1 MAEAANNIF
10 KSMDG
15 WWVSGGD
22 QAKVLGQL
30 RGKSAEEIAEIR
42 KSYADHFPGHDL
54 DADIGKN
61 LGKEQ
66 LKEAKASLSG
76 KEVDAAV
83 QALRQ
88 AKSGTFFGN
97 CDKEQVGK
105 ILAGITDPAKRTEVA
120 KQVGPEVLA
129 TLDGRDKQLVEAQLA
144 GDKAKENAVKIDDA
158 MHGGLFGGGGFLG
171 MGIGQDKDTVN
182 KALESA
188 STKEER
194 EKLAV
199 AYAEQTKNSTGKSE
213 TLTQTLDKN
222 FSGTEK
228 TVATA
233 LLDGDKYKASAAKM
247 KLATEGW
254 LFTDKEAIYKE
265 LEKTDKND
273 PELHKKIIEAYNK
286 EYGQGPKGQNLD
298 AMINE
303 NFSGLDQDKAQ
314 MLKDKGKL
322 DDTFAMKYAM
332 HGSWLST
339 DKELIKKT
347 LEGKDAEQVKTLV
360 AQYQKD
366 YQIDLRKEL
375 QENTSG
381 RAGFEIG
388 QLMKGEA
395 KTPEERLARAEESY
409 QFERGSG
416 SSAFSRGFMDL
427 FSDKGTLLDSQ
438 HARVKELA
446 DKAQAGKLTKEDE
459 KRLEELT
466 GYQSMDVKTYQESK
480 DAVANTAA
488 TAAAVTAG
496 VIVTV
501 ASGGTAAPAAVAL
514 ASAVAGGGA
523 SIATK
528 IAIQGAGYSNEDL
541 RNDLVMTGVSAAT
554 GGALGAMGAAGGS
567 LSNVAKGVTSSELG
581 QQLIVAGVSGAAG
594 NAINNVTSASLDP
607 NTWKGVNP
615 LGTLAK
621 AGGMGLL
628 TGTASGLASGYVN
641 HAMGQG
647 GAGFSAWKGGVSG
660 GAGAVAGNL
669 VNPEMYHGDS
679 GQLLNKWVSSVA
691 GGTAQGAAA
700 GYQGSLHEEHLK
712 AKAQAAEPRS
722 PEPTPPVSETAEPPT
737 SNTAVKPGESPHPD
751 AKAAAK
757 VIETLSPEHAAG
769 ITQALPPEE
778 AAKLAQALPAKKAAA
793 IQEQLPPEAAAKV
806 QAELPAEP
814 TAKIVEHLPPE
825 KAESIAKGTP
835 AESAKKPLTPEH
847 AEAPELGGDG
857 AHPGVDLHNHFLGV
871 VGVDY
876 FVQNAGMGKPDV
888 LLKRIQRDFLQNSA
902 LQKEAPAAW
911 RVIREE
917 VLPMR
922 GKVSPDQI
930 HEVLNKL
937 LTASETTPFDSAYTP
952 RDELIQRRLDI
963 QNEMPAV
970 LEMSAVSKDPK
981 AQITSEQQQKLI
993 ETFTPKSGTQED
1005 AMAAVMRAKPETL
1018 IEKGGLTK
1026 EQARNLQEL
1035 MTNQRY
1041 EAFTEGTIRALHGDG
1056 IKYSEQ
1062 SVSLNKLMK
1071 RLPPEMVVR
1080 VQGRLVQ
1087 EGIES
1092 DLRFLAMV
1100 STDQSLSTDRA
1111 GLPSKM
1117 KENMARVLDRAD
1129 VMGVDIAGPE
1139 KNKFTPQ
1146 GAENILE
1153 LYDLVRSAA
1162 ERRGRE
1168 LTLRPHV
1175 GEGYPI
1181 MQNREPGDFH
1191 RDQGA
1196 IDPKTN
1202 QPIHYGNAEHNVDTL
1217 LGALQDLG
1225 YGPEMRAT
1233 DKVGIRFGHATHA
1246 TPEQIAVMKQ
1256 LGVMAEANL
1265 ISNVETGALQP
1276 NQSGDILQNH
1286 ALLSL
1291 MMQDVP
1297 TMLSTDAQGVMN
1309 TKMADQYKTAQALI
1323 TDFHRGDA
1331 PLELEQGKY
1340 RSLSALP
1347 LEQQQQAQQRIQLAR
1362 LQQWTEEYYRQ
1373 IRAGDAN
1380 DTARPETQPGHH

>member
-76 KEVDAAV
+76 NEVDAAV

-105 ILAGITDPAKRTEVA
+105 ILAGITDPAKRAEVA

-273 PELHKKIIEAYNK
+273 PKLHKKIIEAYNK

-607 NTWKGVNP
+607 NTWKGANP

-700 GYQGSLHEEHLK
+700 GYQGSLHEQHLK
-712 AKAQAAEPRS
+712 AGSDAAAKKKQNKQSQPGDDAAAQNQPPNESQTPAQSDAQAK
-722 PEPTPPVSETAEPPT
+722 PPITETADPPASHT
-737 SNTAVKPGESPHPD
+737 TTKPGDSPHPD

-757 VIETLSPEHAAG
+757 VIEQLPPEHAAG

-778 AAKLAQALPAKKAAA
+778 AAKMAPALPKEKAA
-793 IQEQLPPEAAAKV
+793 QLSEKLPAEAAAKIH
-806 QAELPAEP
+806 AELAKNAEQLQAIDELRPFAKTREDHETLRSWEDEYGRRRSENPSAPPEQQAATDNASKP
-814 TAKIVEHLPPE
+814 TLGGKTHDDKTTAVLTAAEVANPQGPKKLPPSPQEVERAVKWAEGKLAE
-825 KAESIAKGTP
+825 KPKKGHRSRKEEAEEFAAGKISQEEHDNHLLEFSGMDAFVNSEAGKAAGLSSGSTVDEIIQAAHNHLRKLNESNYQRVQSGE
-835 AESAKKPLTPEH
+835 AEHPYGVSAERLKLAVQGNADGERVPLTYKGKSGDVNDLAGATEQMREFQTGLAGIADRNGITDMQVVQVGSGTTGWKNNPMKLLRHYGGGRSDEEWFHRGAWTPE
-847 AEAPELGGDG
+847 ADTDLAVFSDQAKVGAMKVNTPINADYGIFKTGSPE
-857 AHPGVDLHNHFLGV
+857 
-871 VGVDY
+871 
-876 FVQNAGMGKPDV
+876 GKPGFSNTD
-888 LLKRIQRDFLQNSA
+888 LGHDLYRYGKDWDQRA
-902 LQKEAPAAW
+902 Y
-911 RVIREE
+911 
-917 VLPMR
+917 
-922 GKVSPDQI
+922 
-930 HEVLNKL
+930 
-937 LTASETTPFDSAYTP
+937 DSAT
-952 RDELIQRRLDI
+952 L
-963 QNEMPAV
+963 
-970 LEMSAVSKDPK
+970 
-981 AQITSEQQQKLI
+981 
-993 ETFTPKSGTQED
+993 
-1005 AMAAVMRAKPETL
+1005 AKPEN
-1018 IEKGGLTK
+1018 KDGLFDFK
-1026 EQARNLQEL
+1026 
-1035 MTNQRY
+1035 
-1041 EAFTEGTIRALHGDG
+1041 
-1056 IKYSEQ
+1056 
-1062 SVSLNKLMK
+1062 LN
-1071 RLPPEMVVR
+1071 
-1080 VQGRLVQ
+1080 
-1087 EGIES
+1087 
-1092 DLRFLAMV
+1092 
-1100 STDQSLSTDRA
+1100 
-1111 GLPSKM
+1111 
-1117 KENMARVLDRAD
+1117 
-1129 VMGVDIAGPE
+1129 
-1139 KNKFTPQ
+1139 
-1146 GAENILE
+1146 
-1153 LYDLVRSAA
+1153 
-1162 ERRGRE
+1162 
-1168 LTLRPHV
+1168 
-1175 GEGYPI
+1175 
-1181 MQNREPGDFH
+1181 
-1191 RDQGA
+1191 
-1196 IDPKTN
+1196 
-1202 QPIHYGNAEHNVDTL
+1202 
-1217 LGALQDLG
+1217 
-1225 YGPEMRAT
+1225 
-1233 DKVGIRFGHATHA
+1233 
-1246 TPEQIAVMKQ
+1246 
-1256 LGVMAEANL
+1256 
-1265 ISNVETGALQP
+1265 ISNDPFTTP
-1276 NQSGDILQNH
+1276 
-1286 ALLSL
+1286 
-1291 MMQDVP
+1291 P
-1297 TMLSTDAQGVMN
+1297 TMYTGPDRN
-1309 TKMADQYKTAQALI
+1309 
-1323 TDFHRGDA
+1323 
-1331 PLELEQGKY
+1331 
-1340 RSLSALP
+1340 
-1347 LEQQQQAQQRIQLAR
+1347 
-1362 LQQWTEEYYRQ
+1362 
-1373 IRAGDAN
+1373 
-1380 DTARPETQPGHH
+1380 

>member
-1 MAEAANNIF
+1 MAETANNIF

-22 QAKVLGQL
+22 QAKVLDQL

-42 KSYADHFPGHDL
+42 KSYADHFPGHNL

-66 LKEAKASLSG
+66 LKEAKASLAG
-76 KEVDAAV
+76 NEVDAAV

-105 ILAGITDPAKRTEVA
+105 ILAGITDPAKRAEVA
-120 KQVGPEVLA
+120 KQAGPEVLA

-144 GDKAKENAVKIDDA
+144 GDKAKENAVKIDEA

-188 STKEER
+188 GSKEDR
-194 EKLAV
+194 EKLAA

-233 LLDGDKYKASAAKM
+233 LMDGDKYKASAAKM

-265 LEKTDKND
+265 LEKSDKND

-298 AMINE
+298 AMIHE

-388 QLMKGEA
+388 QLMKGEP

-427 FSDKGTLLDSQ
+427 FSDKGKLLDSQ

-466 GYQSMDVKTYQESK
+466 GYQNMDTKTYQESK

-514 ASAVAGGGA
+514 ASAVVGGGA

-567 LSNVAKGVTSSELG
+567 LSNLAKGVTSSELG

-607 NTWKGVNP
+607 NTWKGANP

-660 GAGAVAGNL
+660 GAGAIAGNV

-700 GYQGSLHEEHLK
+700 GYQGSLHEQHLK
-712 AKAQAAEPRS
+712 SKADAAAKTLAES
-722 PEPTPPVSETAEPPT
+722 SPPVDETAP
-737 SNTAVKPGESPHPD
+737 NKPANESPAPTQSEAPTKPPGSEGIDPPASQTATKSGDSLHPD

-757 VIETLSPEHAAG
+757 VLEGLPPDHAAG

-778 AAKLAQALPAKKAAA
+778 AAKMAPALPKEKAAQLGEKLPA
-793 IQEQLPPEAAAKV
+793 DAAARIHEELAKNAEQLKAVDELKPFAKTREDHETLRSWEEEYGRRRSEDPNQPLEHAAAKDNASKPTLGGKTHDDKTTAV
-806 QAELPAEP
+806 LTAADVTNPEGPKKLPPSPMEVEQAVKWAKEKLDALPKEGHLSREREAELFAAGKISPEEHDNHQLQFNGMDTFVNSEAGKAAGLTSGSTTDEIIQAAHNHLRKLNESNYQRVQSGEAEHP
-814 TAKIVEHLPPE
+814 SGVSAERLKLAVEGN
-825 KAESIAKGTP
+825 AEG
-835 AESAKKPLTPEH
+835 ERVPLTYK
-847 AEAPELGGDG
+847 G
-857 AHPGVDLHNHFLGV
+857 
-871 VGVDY
+871 
-876 FVQNAGMGKPDV
+876 
-888 LLKRIQRDFLQNSA
+888 
-902 LQKEAPAAW
+902 
-911 RVIREE
+911 
-917 VLPMR
+917 
-922 GKVSPDQI
+922 
-930 HEVLNKL
+930 
-937 LTASETTPFDSAYTP
+937 
-952 RDELIQRRLDI
+952 
-963 QNEMPAV
+963 
-970 LEMSAVSKDPK
+970 
-981 AQITSEQQQKLI
+981 
-993 ETFTPKSGTQED
+993 KSGDVNDLTGSTQQ
-1005 AMAAVMRAKPETL
+1005 MRE
-1018 IEKGGLTK
+1018 
-1026 EQARNLQEL
+1026 
-1035 MTNQRY
+1035 
-1041 EAFTEGTIRALHGDG
+1041 F
-1056 IKYSEQ
+1056 
-1062 SVSLNKLMK
+1062 
-1071 RLPPEMVVR
+1071 
-1080 VQGRLVQ
+1080 Q
-1087 EGIES
+1087 EGIATIADRNGISDMQVVQVGSGTTGWKNNPMKLLRHYGLGGSDEQWFKRGAWTPES
-1092 DLRFLAMV
+1092 DTDLAV
-1100 STDQSLSTDRA
+1100 FSDQAKVGAMQVDN
-1111 GLPSKM
+1111 PI
-1117 KENMARVLDRAD
+1117 NAD
-1129 VMGVDIAGPE
+1129 YGIFKTGSPDG
-1139 KNKFTPQ
+1139 K
-1146 GAENILE
+1146 
-1153 LYDLVRSAA
+1153 
-1162 ERRGRE
+1162 
-1168 LTLRPHV
+1168 
-1175 GEGYPI
+1175 
-1181 MQNREPGDFH
+1181 PGFSN
-1191 RDQGA
+1191 
-1196 IDPKTN
+1196 T
-1202 QPIHYGNAEHNVDTL
+1202 
-1217 LGALQDLG
+1217 DLG
-1225 YGPEMRAT
+1225 RDLYRYGKDWDQRAYDPEILTRPENKDGLFDFKLNIGNDPFT
-1233 DKVGIRFGHATHA
+1233 
-1246 TPEQIAVMKQ
+1246 TP
-1256 LGVMAEANL
+1256 
-1265 ISNVETGALQP
+1265 
-1276 NQSGDILQNH
+1276 
-1286 ALLSL
+1286 
-1291 MMQDVP
+1291 P
-1297 TMLSTDAQGVMN
+1297 TMYTGPDR
-1309 TKMADQYKTAQALI
+1309 
-1323 TDFHRGDA
+1323 H
-1331 PLELEQGKY
+1331 
-1340 RSLSALP
+1340 
-1347 LEQQQQAQQRIQLAR
+1347 
-1362 LQQWTEEYYRQ
+1362 
-1373 IRAGDAN
+1373 
-1380 DTARPETQPGHH
+1380 

>member
-76 KEVDAAV
+76 NEVDAAV

-88 AKSGTFFGN
+88 AKSGTLFGN

-105 ILAGITDPAKRTEVA
+105 ILAGITDPAKRAEVA

-188 STKEER
+188 GTKEER
-194 EKLAV
+194 EKLAA

-233 LLDGDKYKASAAKM
+233 LMDGDKYKASAAKM

-265 LEKTDKND
+265 LEKSDKND
-273 PELHKKIIEAYNK
+273 PELHKKIVEAYNK
-286 EYGQGPKGQNLD
+286 EYGQGPKGQGLD
-298 AMINE
+298 AMLSE
-303 NFSGLDQDKAQ
+303 NFSGLDHDKAQ

-339 DKELIKKT
+339 DKELVKKT
-347 LEGKDAEQVKTLV
+347 LEGKDAEQVKALV

-366 YQIDLRKEL
+366 YQIDLQKEL

-388 QLMKGEA
+388 QLMKGEP

-567 LSNVAKGVTSSELG
+567 LSNFAKGVTSSELG

-594 NAINNVTSASLDP
+594 NAINNVASTSLDP
-607 NTWKGVNP
+607 NTWKGANP

-660 GAGAVAGNL
+660 GAGSVAGNL

-679 GQLLNKWVSSVA
+679 GQLLNKWLSSVV

-700 GYQGSLHEEHLK
+700 GYQGSLHEGFVK
-712 AKAQAAEPRS
+712 AKTKADADAAAKKKQVKQPQPGDDAAAQNQTPNES
-722 PEPTPPVSETAEPPT
+722 QTPTQSDTQAKPPVSETTDPPA
-737 SNTAVKPGESPHPD
+737 SHSAAKPGDSPHPD
-751 AKAAAK
+751 TKAAAK
-757 VIETLSPEHAAG
+757 VIETLPEQQAAG

-778 AAKLAQALPAKKAAA
+778 AAKLMQALPKDKAAQ
-793 IQEQLPPEAAAKV
+793 ISETLPAEAAAKIHGDPAQHAEQL
-806 QAELPAEP
+806 QAIDELRPFAKKREDHETLRSWEEEYGRRQSENPKQPPEQQTSTDSATKP
-814 TAKIVEHLPPE
+814 TLSGKTHDDKTAAILTAADVANPEGPKKLPPSPQEVERAVKWAEGKLAKEPQEGHLDRKREAE
-825 KAESIAKGTP
+825 KFAAGKMSQE
-835 AESAKKPLTPEH
+835 EH
-847 AEAPELGGDG
+847 DNHLLEFSGMDAFVNSEAGK
-857 AHPGVDLHNHFLGV
+857 A
-871 VGVDY
+871 
-876 FVQNAGMGKPDV
+876 AGLSSG
-888 LLKRIQRDFLQNSA
+888 ST
-902 LQKEAPAAW
+902 
-911 RVIREE
+911 
-917 VLPMR
+917 
-922 GKVSPDQI
+922 PDQI
-930 HEVLNKL
+930 IQAAHNHLRKLNESNYQRVQSGEAEHPSGVSAERLRLAVEGNSEGDRVPLTYKGKSGDVNDLAGATEQMREFQGGIAGIADRNGITDMQVVQVGSGTTGWKNNPMKL
-937 LTASETTPFDSAYTP
+937 LRHYGLGGSDKQWFKRGAWNPESDTDLAVFSDQAKVGAMQVNNPINADYGIFKTGSPDGKPGFSHTDLGRDLYRYGKAWDQRAY
-952 RDELIQRRLDI
+952 
-963 QNEMPAV
+963 
-970 LEMSAVSKDPK
+970 DPK
-981 AQITSEQQQKLI
+981 TL
-993 ETFTPKSGTQED
+993 
-1005 AMAAVMRAKPETL
+1005 AKPENQD
-1018 IEKGGLTK
+1018 GLFDFK
-1026 EQARNLQEL
+1026 
-1035 MTNQRY
+1035 
-1041 EAFTEGTIRALHGDG
+1041 
-1056 IKYSEQ
+1056 
-1062 SVSLNKLMK
+1062 LN
-1071 RLPPEMVVR
+1071 
-1080 VQGRLVQ
+1080 
-1087 EGIES
+1087 
-1092 DLRFLAMV
+1092 
-1100 STDQSLSTDRA
+1100 
-1111 GLPSKM
+1111 
-1117 KENMARVLDRAD
+1117 
-1129 VMGVDIAGPE
+1129 
-1139 KNKFTPQ
+1139 
-1146 GAENILE
+1146 
-1153 LYDLVRSAA
+1153 
-1162 ERRGRE
+1162 
-1168 LTLRPHV
+1168 
-1175 GEGYPI
+1175 
-1181 MQNREPGDFH
+1181 
-1191 RDQGA
+1191 
-1196 IDPKTN
+1196 
-1202 QPIHYGNAEHNVDTL
+1202 
-1217 LGALQDLG
+1217 
-1225 YGPEMRAT
+1225 
-1233 DKVGIRFGHATHA
+1233 
-1246 TPEQIAVMKQ
+1246 
-1256 LGVMAEANL
+1256 
-1265 ISNVETGALQP
+1265 ISNDPFTTP
-1276 NQSGDILQNH
+1276 
-1286 ALLSL
+1286 
-1291 MMQDVP
+1291 P
-1297 TMLSTDAQGVMN
+1297 TMYTGPDRN
-1309 TKMADQYKTAQALI
+1309 
-1323 TDFHRGDA
+1323 
-1331 PLELEQGKY
+1331 
-1340 RSLSALP
+1340 
-1347 LEQQQQAQQRIQLAR
+1347 
-1362 LQQWTEEYYRQ
+1362 
-1373 IRAGDAN
+1373 
-1380 DTARPETQPGHH
+1380 